1 MSEREA
7 YSIHDPFDALD
18 DAILSIASELELGA
32 VFQRITDFARELVG
46 TRYCAIGIVGPDG
59 YLSDFITSG
68 LSTTER
74 ERLGTPPRGHG
85 ILGVLMREQRT
96 LRFADLGQDPRSVG
110 FPPHHPPMVSF
121 LGVPI
126 RVGDQAVGNLY
137 LTEKIGT
144 EEFSAADERLAERL
158 ARHAAIAVLNARRF
172 TAMETQRQ
180 QLQAIIECLPQAA
193 TIRDVPSG
201 RLRAANTWAHA
212 LLGIATL
219 AEGGLA
225 EVAPDFHPHHP
236 DGTAFPVEATPT
248 VRALT
253 TGSTS
258 VDEEM
263 VIIGPDNRPMHLV
276 VSAIPVRDPVGHVTA
291 VVSLFRDV
299 TQAREAEQLKDD
311 FLSLV
316 SHELRTPLTTIQ
328 GAAHMLLAQGD
339 ELTPMAREMLRLDIA
354 SESERLSRM
363 LKNML
368 ALSAYQ
374 AGRLHIEH
382 DPFLL
387 QPLLRGVVREAERHY
402 PAYHFV
408 LDLLPGLPPVEGD
421 EELIAQVVRNLVE
434 NAAKYTPANSTITLG
449 ARTSANAVIVS
460 VRDEG
465 PGIAPEEQQR
475 IFQRFHR
482 ASTGRQGMGLGLYL
496 CQRLVEAHGGLIW
509 VESAVG
515 AGAAFRFTLPQ
526 VPEGEADEEADDPRR

>member
-1 MSEREA
+1 MNEQEA
-7 YSIHDPFDALD
+7 EGLDPFDALE
-18 DAILSIASELELGA
+18 DAILSIASELELDT
-32 VFQRITDFARELVG
+32 VFQRITDLARESIAA
-46 TRYCAIGIVGPDG
+46 RYCAIGIVGPDG

-68 LSTTER
+68 LSSTER
-74 ERLGTPPRGHG
+74 EHLGAPPRGHG

-96 LRFADLGQDPRSVG
+96 LRLADLGQDPRSVG

-137 LTEKIGT
+137 LTEKIGGQG
-144 EEFSAADERLAERL
+144 FSSADERSVERL

-172 TAMETQRQ
+172 TEVKTQRQ

-193 TIRDVPSG
+193 TIRDAPSG
-201 RLRAANTWAHA
+201 LLRAANIWAHD

-225 EVAPDFHPHHP
+225 EVAVDFHPNHP
-236 DGTAFPVEATPT
+236 DGTPFPIAETPT
-248 VRALT
+248 VLALT
-253 TGSTS
+253 TGATS
-258 VDEEM
+258 VDVEM
-263 VIIGPDNRPMHLV
+263 VIVGPDNRPMHLA
-276 VSAIPVRDPVGHVTA
+276 VSAIPVRDTAGHVTA

-328 GAAHMLLAQGD
+328 GAAHMLLSQGD

-387 QPLLRGVVREAERHY
+387 QPLLRGVMREVERHY
-402 PAYHFV
+402 PVYHFV

-421 EELIAQVVRNLVE
+421 EELIAQVVHNLVE

-449 ARTSANAVIVS
+449 AHAGANEVVVF

-465 PGIAPEEQQR
+465 PGIPPEDQQR

-496 CQRLVEAHGGLIW
+496 CERLVEAHGGRIW
-509 VESAVG
+509 VESTAG
-515 AGAAFRFTLPQ
+515 AGATFRFTLPRL
-526 VPEGEADEEADDPRR
+526 PEGESDEEADDSRR